1 MRNDAI
7 SSQTNVHPGRK
18 INENIFSDS
27 RVLSIKELFLL
38 TGLGDDF
45 DLPDNTSEILI
56 RQVIGECVPPLLIKK
71 ICNSICQKEN

>member
-7 SSQTNVHPGRK
+7 SSQTNVHPGKK
-18 INENIFSDS
+18 IDENIFSDA

-45 DLPDNTSEILI
+45 ELPINTPEILI
-56 RQVIGECVPPLLIKK
+56 RQVIGECVPPGLIYEITKT
-71 ICNSICQKEN
+71 I